1 MKEKTLV
8 IKGGTLIDGTGND
21 PLENSVVIIQDS
33 KIIEVG
39 EKVTTPHDSEV
50 LDVSGKI
57 VMPGMIDG
65 HVHLNADPFKS
76 PIERLHAP
84 DSMVNLRAAKNAKI
98 ALQAGFTSILGNC
111 GYGNYAD
118 IFLKEAIDNGWLPGP
133 RLYTAGPGITSSL
146 RRGINRKYGIFPQPH
161 TVADGVEEVRKM
173 VRNHIANGVDW
184 LKVLGTFAVGSPNS
198 EPSFMNLT
206 KEDLVTIVKEAHYQR
221 KKVKVHLEG
230 VRTTKE
236 AIEAGIDIVLHGFFL
251 DEEDVETMVKK
262 GIAFIPTLAWRGELV
277 RTGAPGQPDWYLRKA
292 QSYGENHI
300 QSFKNAYEAG
310 VLIAAGTDCSG
321 GGSAGDFL
329 RHGENAKEMEYL
341 VKNGQGTM
349 DAIVAGT
356 NNVAKAYG
364 VSGLIGTVEP
374 GKLADIIIVNGNPLK
389 DIEILQEKSRIEKVI
404 KNGEIVVENEVVR
417 SSICPPLK
425 PYPVGYFAGNNGV

>member
-1 MKEKTLV
+1 MKEKTLL
-8 IKGGTLIDGTGND
+8 IKGGKLIDGTGNEPVD
-21 PLENSVVIIQDS
+21 NSAILIQNS
-33 KIIEVG
+33 KIIEVSDKITAPQNA
-39 EKVTTPHDSEV
+39 KVIDA
-50 LDVSGKI
+50 SGKI
-57 VMPGMIDG
+57 VMPGLIDG
-65 HVHLNADPFKS
+65 HVHLNADPYKS
-76 PIERLHAP
+76 PLEALHGP
-84 DSMVNLRAAKNAKI
+84 DSLVNLRAAKNARI

-111 GYGNYAD
+111 GFGNYAD
-118 IFLKEAIDNGWLPGP
+118 TFLRDAIDNGWLPGP

-146 RRGINRKYGIFPQPH
+146 RRGINRKYGIFADPYM
-161 TVADGVEEVRKM
+161 VADGVEEVRKM

-206 KEDLVTIVKEAHYQR
+206 KEDLETLVQEAHNQR

-230 VRTTKE
+230 VKTTKE
-236 AIEAGIDIVLHGFFL
+236 AIEAEIDIVLHGFFL
-251 DEEDVETMVKK
+251 DEEDVEAMVKK
-262 GIAFIPTLAWRGELV
+262 EISFIPTLAWRGELV
-277 RTGAPGQPDWYLRKA
+277 RTGAPGQPEWYLQKA
-292 QSYGENHI
+292 KSYGESHI

-341 VKNGQGTM
+341 VKYGQGTM

-364 VSGLIGTVEP
+364 VSNLIGTIEP
-374 GKLADIIIVNGNPLK
+374 GKQADIIIVNGDPLK
-389 DIEILQEKSRIEKVI
+389 DIKILQEHNRIEKVI
-404 KNGEIVVENEVVR
+404 KNGDIVVENEIIRTSV
-417 SSICPPLK
+417 CPPLK
-425 PYPVGYFAGNNGV
+425 PYPVGYFASEES